1 MSHWRKVKQHG
12 ETERYGDTSYVASVG
27 TCQGDSGGPAFVE
40 EKPNHFVV
48 TGSGNNFNQIYA
60 GGGRFS
66 PTLTYYTSVCV
77 QIFGRVNNFSRTCE
91 RWSRRT
97 RRMRRNQQS
106 NPLCEVQKVH
116 SMGHREHA
124 EERSVGQTQSFQDC
138 STSSSSSGRSFALT
152 WTSKSSERER
162 AHRRAWVLFFVVEFL
177 RIYVSHWVNLC
188 RNSYFYYLY
197 Q

>member
-1 MSHWRKVKQHG
+1 MSYWRKVKQHG

-48 TGSGNNFNQIYA
+48 TGSGNNFNQSYA

-91 RWSRRT
+91 RWSRSPW
-97 RRMRRNQQS
+97 RMRRDQQS
-106 NPLCEVQKVH
+106 DPLCEVQKVH
-116 SMGHREHA
+116 SLGHYEHPVKS
-124 EERSVGQTQSFQDC
+124 SVGQTHSFPFC
-138 STSSSSSGRSFALT
+138 SIFLFSKELCWNVAFEERLAKMRKERRKHRTQKGISSTL
-152 WTSKSSERER
+152 
-162 AHRRAWVLFFVVEFL
+162 L
-177 RIYVSHWVNLC
+177 
-188 RNSYFYYLY
+188 
-197 Q
+197 